1 MTDLLVVLCCVGGLF
16 ALVAVDRA
24 GRAVLDQSKA
34 LVKIEEQAKRIAAL
48 DGEAG
53 DLRVKA
59 DLATMRNRRFEDV
72 VRSSTGDLTV
82 NPETLADILDR
93 YRRLRDGQVDVA
105 KLSEDLR
112 AAEDRAR
119 EEAELAGRLHRDV
132 EGYRER
138 VKGLE
143 AEKENAESQLA
154 AAEEETERQREGVK
168 LERAQVAAAN
178 AKAAASERAAE
189 LANAKAKELERQSR
203 LSGEIR
209 RELLGIPGSVE
220 NVVFVVDR
228 SSSMARSGRWE
239 DARSTIAAWIEHLPV
254 AKAAMI
260 VFGSDVRVI
269 PSALDSTA
277 NRLPGSVDL
286 PELTDSTRRALIQ
299 ELDSLAPDG
308 QTRTARAIRRAMEFR
323 GFDCVILFTD
333 GAPDAS
339 EEGLSVGDP
348 RVAVLELVRQLR
360 RSSPNV
366 RMHVVGIGDY
376 FNATMR
382 DFLLGVAREGNGAFI
397 GR

>member
-16 ALVAVDRA
+16 AIVALGRA
-24 GRAVLDQSKA
+24 GRAVSGQSKA
-34 LVKIEEQAKRIAAL
+34 LVEIEEQAKRIAAL
-48 DGEAG
+48 DREAG
-53 DLRVKA
+53 DLRVQA
-59 DLATMRNRRFEDV
+59 DLAERRNRQFEDA
-72 VRSSTGDLTV
+72 VRKSTGDLTV
-82 NPETLADILDR
+82 NPETLADHLDR
-93 YRRLRDGQVDVA
+93 YRRLRDGQVDVG
-105 KLSEDLR
+105 KLREDLR
-112 AAEDRAR
+112 AAEERAWK
-119 EEAELAGRLHRDV
+119 EAASAERSLRDV

-138 VKGLE
+138 IKRLE
-143 AEKENAESQLA
+143 AKIKDAASQLA
-154 AAEEETERQREGVK
+154 AAEEETKRQLDGVESQK
-168 LERAQVAAAN
+168 AQAAAAN
-178 AKAAASERAAE
+178 AKAAASERAAA
-189 LANAKAKELERQSR
+189 LAKEKAEELERKNR

-254 AKAAMI
+254 TKAAMI

-299 ELDSLAPDG
+299 ELDALAPDG

-333 GAPDAS
+333 GAPDAG
-339 EEGLSVGDP
+339 EEGPSVGDP

-360 RSSPNV
+360 RSSPRV